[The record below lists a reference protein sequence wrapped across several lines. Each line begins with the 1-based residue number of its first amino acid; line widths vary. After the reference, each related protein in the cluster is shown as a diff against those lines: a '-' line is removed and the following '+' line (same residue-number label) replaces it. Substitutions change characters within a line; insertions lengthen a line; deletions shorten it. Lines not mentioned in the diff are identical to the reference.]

1 MKLRANDPQRCRSM
15 SFTESDEEAGTRGP
29 CQSAMHTARY
39 DAVRLRRLRSFWPV
53 MAD

>member
-1 MKLRANDPQRCRSM
+1 MKRLGNRLARAGEL
-15 SFTESDEEAGTRGP
+15 SFTKSDEEAGTRGP